1 MVPAGLGREKTLG
14 EDPVIRE
21 LSAAVERS
29 PDVVELRLHL
39 AGLLADRGRYA
50 EALGHCSAALSQD
63 ASNTSALS
71 LVQRCSTAL
80 AAPAAAAAEAG
91 PGRPA
96 GDAQFDWSSAERQ
109 VADIIEP
116 AFVEEPADVV
126 NEGDFDVVARSNIR
140 LDDVAGMA
148 DVKRQ
153 IELSLLGPIRN
164 PELMKAYKVSARGG
178 LLLYGPPGCGKTYIA
193 KAISGELGANFY
205 QVGIADVLHH
215 WFGESERSIRSVFD
229 SARRNA
235 PCVLFFDELD
245 ALGHRRSALSGSS
258 GMRPVVN
265 TLLEEMDSA
274 TSVNDGVYV
283 LGATN
288 APWDVDPAL
297 RLDPASPDGLVL
309 RGSILHDLGRIREST
324 ESYRQALA
332 LDANH
337 AAALNNM
344 AVNRLQRGKF
354 GHALRGFLGAA
365 GSDPTLGD
373 LVRRNIGAVLA
384 KMLRRLTVVATVLAV
399 LIQFVGFNHGDGHPT
414 VALRMVTGVVTAAL
428 IVILG
433 RLLYAIPR
441 AVLKSVLSE
450 RGFVVAR
457 LVHALLVIA
466 LGAWVTAF
474 GGLAW
479 TVAAALVLTVA
490 GLVLT
495 RVGLTLGR

>member
-1 MVPAGLGREKTLG
+1 LG

-63 ASNTSALS
+63 AGNTNALS
-71 LVQRCSTAL
+71 LVHRCSTAL
-80 AAPAAAAAEAG
+80 AAPAQAEAEG
-91 PGRPA
+91 APVAGRPA
-96 GDAQFDWSSAERQ
+96 GDDRFDWSSAERQ

-116 AFVEEPADVV
+116 AFLEASADVV
-126 NEGDFDVVARSNIR
+126 NEGDFDVLQRSAVR
-140 LDDVAGMA
+140 LDDVSGMA

-178 LLLYGPPGCGKTYIA
+178 LLLYGPPGCGKSYIA

-274 TSVNDGVYV
+274 TSTNDGVYV

-297 RLDPASPDGLVL
+297 RRP
-309 RGSILHDLGRIREST
+309 GRFDRMI
-324 ESYRQALA
+324 
-332 LDANH
+332 
-337 AAALNNM
+337 
-344 AVNRLQRGKF
+344 
-354 GHALRGFLGAA
+354 
-365 GSDPTLGD
+365 
-373 LVRRNIGAVLA
+373 
-384 KMLRRLTVVATVLAV
+384 
-399 LIQFVGFNHGDGHPT
+399 FVGLPDADARAGILRSHLKDRP
-414 VALRMVTGVVTAAL
+414 VAG
-428 IVILG
+428 ID
-433 RLLYAIPR
+433 
-441 AVLKSVLSE
+441 LKSVAK
-450 RGFVVAR
+450 RTDGFSGADLAHVCDSATQLAMAESMRSGRVRPVTMADVDEATEQIRPSTGPWFEVAR
-457 LVHALLVIA
+457 NIVEFANND
-466 LGAWVTAF
+466 GTYDD
-474 GGLAW
+474 LAKY
-479 TVAAALVLTVA
+479 L
-490 GLVLT
+490 
-495 RVGLTLGR
+495 RRRKIR

>member
-1 MVPAGLGREKTLG
+1 MVPAGLCREKTLG

-50 EALGHCSAALSQD
+50 EALGHCSTALSQD
-63 ASNTSALS
+63 AGNANALS

-80 AAPAAAAAEAG
+80 AAPAQEAAEGAPVAG
-91 PGRPA
+91 RAA
-96 GDAQFDWSSAERQ
+96 GDDRFDWSSAERQ

-116 AFVEEPADVV
+116 AFVEASAEVV
-126 NEGDFDVVARSNIR
+126 NEGDFDVVARSAVR
-140 LDDVAGMA
+140 LDDVSGMA

-274 TSVNDGVYV
+274 TSTNDGVYV

-297 RLDPASPDGLVL
+297 RRPGRFDRMVFVGLPDADARAGIL
-309 RGSILHDLGRIREST
+309 RSHLKDRPVAGIDLKSIAKRTDGFSGADLAHVCDSATQLAMAESMRSGQVRPVTMADIDEATTQIRPST
-324 ESYRQALA
+324 GPWFE
-332 LDANH
+332 
-337 AAALNNM
+337 AA
-344 AVNRLQRGKF
+344 
-354 GHALRGFLGAA
+354 
-365 GSDPTLGD
+365 
-373 LVRRNIGAVLA
+373 RNIVEFANTEGTYDDLA
-384 KMLRRLTVVATVLAV
+384 KYLRRRK
-399 LIQFVGFNHGDGHPT
+399 I
-414 VALRMVTGVVTAAL
+414 R
-428 IVILG
+428 
-433 RLLYAIPR
+433 
-441 AVLKSVLSE
+441 
-450 RGFVVAR
+450 
-457 LVHALLVIA
+457 
-466 LGAWVTAF
+466 
-474 GGLAW
+474 
-479 TVAAALVLTVA
+479 
-490 GLVLT
+490 
-495 RVGLTLGR
+495 

>member
-1 MVPAGLGREKTLG
+1 MVRAGLGREKTLD

-63 ASNTSALS
+63 AGNANALS
-71 LVQRCSTAL
+71 LVQRCSMAL
-80 AAPAAAAAEAG
+80 AAPAQPAAGGA
-91 PGRPA
+91 PVTGRSA

-116 AFVEEPADVV
+116 AFVDAPADVV
-126 NEGDFDVVARSNIR
+126 NEGDFDVLERSGVR
-140 LDDVAGMA
+140 LDDVAGMI

-274 TSVNDGVYV
+274 TSTNDGVYV

-297 RLDPASPDGLVL
+297 RRP
-309 RGSILHDLGRIREST
+309 GRFDRMI
-324 ESYRQALA
+324 
-332 LDANH
+332 
-337 AAALNNM
+337 
-344 AVNRLQRGKF
+344 
-354 GHALRGFLGAA
+354 
-365 GSDPTLGD
+365 
-373 LVRRNIGAVLA
+373 
-384 KMLRRLTVVATVLAV
+384 
-399 LIQFVGFNHGDGHPT
+399 FVGLPDTDARTGILRSHLKDRP
-414 VALRMVTGVVTAAL
+414 VAG
-428 IVILG
+428 ID
-433 RLLYAIPR
+433 
-441 AVLKSVLSE
+441 LKSVAK
-450 RGFVVAR
+450 RTDGFSGADLAHVCDSATQLAMSASMRSGQVRPVTMADVDEAAAQIRPSTGPWFEVAR
-457 LVHALLVIA
+457 NIVE
-466 LGAWVTAF
+466 F
-474 GGLAW
+474 GNNDGTYDDLAKY
-479 TVAAALVLTVA
+479 L
-490 GLVLT
+490 
-495 RVGLTLGR
+495 RRRKIR

>member
-1 MVPAGLGREKTLG
+1 MVPAGLCREKTLG

-29 PDVVELRLHL
+29 PDVLELRLHL

-63 ASNTSALS
+63 AGNANALS

-80 AAPAAAAAEAG
+80 AAPAQAAPAA
-91 PGRPA
+91 GRAA
-96 GDAQFDWSSAERQ
+96 GDDHFDWSSAERQ
-109 VADIIEP
+109 VADIVEP
-116 AFVEEPADVV
+116 AFVEASADIVH
-126 NEGDFDVVARSNIR
+126 EGDFDVVARSAVR
-140 LDDVAGMA
+140 LDDVSGMA

-229 SARRNA
+229 NARRNA

-274 TSVNDGVYV
+274 TSTNDGVYV

-297 RLDPASPDGLVL
+297 RRPGRFDRMVFVGLPDADARAGVL
-309 RGSILHDLGRIREST
+309 RSHLKDRPVAGIDLKSIAKRTDGFSGADLAHVCDSATQLAMAESMRSGQVRPVT
-324 ESYRQALA
+324 MADVDE
-332 LDANH
+332 
-337 AAALNNM
+337 AAAQIRPSTGPWFEV
-344 AVNRLQRGKF
+344 A
-354 GHALRGFLGAA
+354 
-365 GSDPTLGD
+365 
-373 LVRRNIGAVLA
+373 RNIVEFANNDGTYDDLA
-384 KMLRRLTVVATVLAV
+384 KYLRRRK
-399 LIQFVGFNHGDGHPT
+399 I
-414 VALRMVTGVVTAAL
+414 R
-428 IVILG
+428 
-433 RLLYAIPR
+433 
-441 AVLKSVLSE
+441 
-450 RGFVVAR
+450 
-457 LVHALLVIA
+457 
-466 LGAWVTAF
+466 
-474 GGLAW
+474 
-479 TVAAALVLTVA
+479 
-490 GLVLT
+490 
-495 RVGLTLGR
+495 

>member
-1 MVPAGLGREKTLG
+1 MG

-21 LSAAVERS
+21 LAAAVERS

-63 ASNTSALS
+63 AGNANALS

-80 AAPAAAAAEAG
+80 AAPAQSAAEGA
-91 PGRPA
+91 PVTGRSA

-116 AFVEEPADVV
+116 AFVEAPADVV
-126 NEGDFDVVARSNIR
+126 NEGDFDVLERSGVR
-140 LDDVAGMA
+140 LDDVAGMT

-274 TSVNDGVYV
+274 TSINDGVYV

-297 RLDPASPDGLVL
+297 RRPGRFDRMIFVGLPDAEARTGILRSHLKDRPVAGIDLKSIAKRTDGFSGADLAHICDSATQLAMSASMRSGQVRPVTMADV
-309 RGSILHDLGRIREST
+309 DE
-324 ESYRQALA
+324 
-332 LDANH
+332 
-337 AAALNNM
+337 AAAQIRPSTGPWFEV
-344 AVNRLQRGKF
+344 A
-354 GHALRGFLGAA
+354 
-365 GSDPTLGD
+365 
-373 LVRRNIGAVLA
+373 RNIVEFANNDGTYDDLA
-384 KMLRRLTVVATVLAV
+384 KYLRRRK
-399 LIQFVGFNHGDGHPT
+399 I
-414 VALRMVTGVVTAAL
+414 R
-428 IVILG
+428 
-433 RLLYAIPR
+433 
-441 AVLKSVLSE
+441 
-450 RGFVVAR
+450 
-457 LVHALLVIA
+457 
-466 LGAWVTAF
+466 
-474 GGLAW
+474 
-479 TVAAALVLTVA
+479 
-490 GLVLT
+490 
-495 RVGLTLGR
+495 